1 VTDPYRVNVGQG
13 SEELI
18 HVQFDVVHRHRLFE
32 FRVVSRGSV
41 NGFGNVFEYEVEVDF
56 ILFGLSESESKV
68 SSRVKMKKGENVIFS
83 PCHRSSRRMHVDRLR

>member
-1 VTDPYRVNVGQG
+1 MTDPYRVNVGQG

-56 ILFGLSESESKV
+56 VLFGLSEAESKM
-68 SSRVKMKKGENVIFS
+68 SSRLRMEKRREFQFS
-83 PCHRSSRRMHVDRLR
+83 HLVTVRVEECT